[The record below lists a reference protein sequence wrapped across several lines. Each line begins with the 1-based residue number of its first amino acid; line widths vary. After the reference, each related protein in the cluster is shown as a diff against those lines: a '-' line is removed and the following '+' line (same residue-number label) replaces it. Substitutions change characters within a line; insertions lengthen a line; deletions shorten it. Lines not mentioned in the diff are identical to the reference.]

1 MKKDFKNQSC
11 KVNPG
16 VHDEYPELPGEHKG
30 AHGRRKKTNKKT
42 VDLFAK
48 HERMDNEMK
57 ERNAPTSF
65 GGKLFEK
72 FVTNPIRFV
81 ERKINE
87 FIDFIKAPVIENR
100 NMEYCYL
107 NDADRKNGNN
117 QYVKITDGKGAII
130 LFSRVVVVKKM
141 IAVTNF
147 KGSKADKAKQA
158 LDLINKAATAT
169 LVVVLPANIAALL
182 LLVPLYANSLPGD
195 EETTWNNLYNGIYAM
210 KNLFQVYANAN
221 PTMAETAIKQGG
233 FSIKKITPRDA
244 QKWTAIPNAI
254 QGTVDLTAAGSGPRT
269 LHDWWFSTDG
279 RIFVRLDPTILA
291 HTQVVG
297 LAGNT
302 VVYFMHQVINA
313 DGPMGF
319 DLTIKYTVPA

>member
-1 MKKDFKNQSC
+1 MKSDFKNQSC

-16 VHDEYPELPGEHKG
+16 VHDEYPQLPDEHVG
-30 AHGRRKKTNKKT
+30 AHRRRKATNKKT
-42 VDLFAK
+42 VDLFEK
-48 HERMDNEMK
+48 HRKMSDSLK
-57 ERNAPTSF
+57 EKIAPTSV
-65 GGKLFEK
+65 GGKLIEK
-72 FVTNPIRFV
+72 FITNPLRFV
-81 ERKINE
+81 ESKINE
-87 FIDFIKAPVIENR
+87 FIDYIKTPVIENG

-107 NDADRKNGNN
+107 SDEDRKSGNN
-117 QYVKITDGKGAII
+117 QYVKITNGKGAII
-130 LFSRVVVVKKM
+130 LFSRVVVVKKL

-158 LDLINKAATAT
+158 LDIINAAAVAT
-169 LVVVLPANIAALL
+169 LVTVLPADITALR
-182 LLVPLYANSLPGD
+182 LLVPLFSNSVPGN

-221 PTMAETAIKQGG
+221 PTMAEMAILQGG
-233 FSIKKITPRDA
+233 FKIKRITKRDP
-244 QKWTAIPNAI
+244 QQWTAVPNPI
-254 QGTVDLTAAGSGPRT
+254 QGTVDLTAGGSGTRT

-279 RIFVRLDPTILA
+279 KIFVRLDPTIQA
-291 HTQVVG
+291 HTQVIG

-302 VVYFMHQVINA
+302 VVYFMHQVIDK

>member
-1 MKKDFKNQSC
+1 
-11 KVNPG
+11 
-16 VHDEYPELPGEHKG
+16 
-30 AHGRRKKTNKKT
+30 
-42 VDLFAK
+42 
-48 HERMDNEMK
+48 
-57 ERNAPTSF
+57 
-65 GGKLFEK
+65 
-72 FVTNPIRFV
+72 
-81 ERKINE
+81 
-87 FIDFIKAPVIENR
+87 
-100 NMEYCYL
+100 MEYCYL

-233 FSIKKITPRDA
+233 FSVKKITPRDA

-254 QGTVDLTAAGSGPRT
+254 QGTVDLTAAGR
-269 LHDWWFSTDG
+269 D
-279 RIFVRLDPTILA
+279 R
-291 HTQVVG
+291 
-297 LAGNT
+297 
-302 VVYFMHQVINA
+302 
-313 DGPMGF
+313 
-319 DLTIKYTVPA
+319 K